1 MKRKLTPCAAVKAGT
16 AMRRGLTTI
25 EWYDK
30 SGDPQKYCFGN
41 VNKMTDRI
49 LEECR
54 NCPDFVYRADEDM
67 RKEKKLWMQLN
78 I

>member
-16 AMRRGLTTI
+16 AMRRGQTTI

-30 SGDPQKYCFGN
+30 DGDPQKYCFGN
-41 VNKMTDRI
+41 NDAMTDRI

-67 RKEKKLWMQLN
+67 RKEKK
-78 I
+78 